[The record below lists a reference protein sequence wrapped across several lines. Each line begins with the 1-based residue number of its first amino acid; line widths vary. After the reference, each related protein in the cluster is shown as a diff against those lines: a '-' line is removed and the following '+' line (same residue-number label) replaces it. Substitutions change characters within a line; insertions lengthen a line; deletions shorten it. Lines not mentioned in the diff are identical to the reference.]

1 MYSKDNIGKKANII
15 ARNGHRI
22 PCEIIDVVTTD
33 YKGETFY
40 KIKYE
45 GKSWTG
51 LRRYT
56 ELEILGGN

>member
-1 MYSKDNIGKKANII
+1 MYFKDNVGKKANII
-15 ARNGHRI
+15 ARYGHRI
-22 PCEIIDVVTTD
+22 PCEIIGVVTTD